1 VSKSLKMRDTN
12 TSSGKLLGRQASELC
27 ETHAGAGTDE
37 AGYLAVSDIDGGDVN
52 MISVTVGSGSPL
64 NSTGNDFVDELGRT
78 VTGVVLEDTDND
90 GDDPRKV

>member
-1 VSKSLKMRDTN
+1 
-12 TSSGKLLGRQASELC
+12 
-27 ETHAGAGTDE
+27 
-37 AGYLAVSDIDGGDVN
+37 